1 MPSIAHAAEVDQIP
15 AVAAFLAVA
24 AAVSRVLQIPAV
36 DQWLDRYL
44 PWLTEK
50 GTDNDDKDRR

>member
-50 GTDNDDKDRR
+50 GTNDDRKDHR